1 LGAEFAELNAT
12 RVGIS
17 ADQVDRQ
24 RAFDERNS
32 LGFPLLSDP
41 DRSVH
46 RLFGTSRRGPLP
58 GKRATF
64 VIGSDRKL
72 LKIIRSETNMATHAD
87 EALEVL
93 RAGN

>member
-1 LGAEFAELNAT
+1 M
-12 RVGIS
+12 GIS

-24 RAFDERNS
+24 KEFDEAND

-41 DRSVH
+41 DREVH
-46 RLFGTSRRGPLP
+46 RLFGTKRLGPLP

-64 VIGSDRKL
+64 VVDSDRRL
-72 LKIIRSETNMATHAD
+72 VRSIRSETNMLTHAD

-93 RAGN
+93 RELAS